1 MTAVMPPG
9 TASAAPEP
17 AAPPAHR
24 FKSVFVDERDGPLP
38 AMLFALTVLAG
49 SVDALSILRLG
60 QVFVATMTGNLVFIG
75 LGAAGAK
82 GFAVG
87 LPAIAL
93 GGFLVGVLIGGQA
106 CKAAGSHRGRALRNV
121 LGIKLWL
128 ATSVL
133 VIVILSSPDYPV
145 GSRDAIVVLLAM
157 SMGAQLAAIRYL
169 KVPDLLTVVLTMTI
183 TSVLTEHGTGFR
195 DTRVLRRFLTLI
207 CFAVGALTGA
217 FLILDVGIGAVIA
230 FGLAIIIG
238 VTIAAHLA
246 SHAEADW
253 TAPRTPG

>member
-9 TASAAPEP
+9 IASAAPEP

-183 TSVLTEHGTGFR
+183 TSVLTEHSTGFR